1 MVSESQTVAN
11 KESQHVGGTEDVAV
25 AVAVA
30 EPVGDHGGAWAPSRA
45 VSPLFPALI
54 PVWVLSGLNLLHI
67 K

>member
-11 KESQHVGGTEDVAV
+11 KESQHVGGTEDV